1 MKAGGALLE
10 AEGLVRRYAMRRGL
24 LGRAVEVRAV
34 DGVSLKLERGRTLG
48 LVGESGCGKTTLLR
62 MLHGLERMRRG
73 NLSWSCSREDALKR
87 QAFVFQQPVIMRR
100 SVVESIA
107 YPLLLDQTPKREA
120 LSRAAEAAAHVGLA
134 KHLDLPAQV
143 LSGGEKQKMAL
154 ARALIRKPD
163 LLFLDEP
170 CASLDGQSTREIE
183 DILLRA
189 GADGTRIV
197 MSTHNVG
204 QARRLADEIIF
215 VYRGQLH
222 EIGPAPVFFSGPKT
236 AEATAHINGDLL
248 S

>member
-1 MKAGGALLE
+1 MVAPLLPLTVRD
-10 AEGLVRRYAMRRGL
+10 AEVWRGQTRI
-24 LGRAVEVRAV
+24 LGPI
-34 DGVSLKLERGRTLG
+34 SLNL
-48 LVGESGCGKTTLLR
+48 GESGITIVLGPNGGGKTTLLR

>member
-1 MKAGGALLE
+1 MVTPLLPLSVRD
-10 AEGLVRRYAMRRGL
+10 AEVWRGPIRI
-24 LGRAVEVRAV
+24 LGP
-34 DGVSLKLERGRTLG
+34 VSLDLG
-48 LVGESGCGKTTLLR
+48 ETGITIVLGPNGGGKTTLLR
-62 MLHGLERMRRG
+62 TLHGLERMRRG
-73 NLSWSCSREDALKR
+73 SLNWSCPREEALKR

-107 YPLLLDQTPKREA
+107 YPLILDRVRKRDA
-120 LSRAAEAAAHVGLA
+120 LARAAELAGKVGLA

-170 CASLDGQSTREIE
+170 CASLDGKSTREIE
-183 DILLRA
+183 EILLRA
-189 GADGTRIV
+189 KAEGTRIV

-204 QARRLADEIIF
+204 QARRLADEILFIHQG
-215 VYRGQLH
+215 RIL
-222 EIGPAPVFFSGPKT
+222 EAGPAGAFLAGPQT
-236 AEATAHINGDLL
+236 PEATAHINGDLL